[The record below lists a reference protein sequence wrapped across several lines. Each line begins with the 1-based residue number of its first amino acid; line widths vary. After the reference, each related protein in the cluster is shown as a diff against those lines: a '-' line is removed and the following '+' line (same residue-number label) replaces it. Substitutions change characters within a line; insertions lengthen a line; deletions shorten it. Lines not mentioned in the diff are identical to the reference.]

1 MKERDSAVG
10 TDVLVATIVP
20 LAALIQ
26 SIPLV
31 MQFQKGDVVTNY
43 YTWRTGTIMYFDGGW
58 PGYIWIKYADGS
70 SDCRRVWSCSK
81 AQKRKHSELEWR

>member
-1 MKERDSAVG
+1 MFKRCSDGAALEHPKRRKAKESAVSY
-10 TDVLVATIVP
+10 DVLVATIVP

-43 YTWRTGTIMYFDGGW
+43 YTWRTGTIMYFDGVW
-58 PGYIWIKYADGS
+58 PGYI
-70 SDCRRVWSCSK
+70 
-81 AQKRKHSELEWR
+81 